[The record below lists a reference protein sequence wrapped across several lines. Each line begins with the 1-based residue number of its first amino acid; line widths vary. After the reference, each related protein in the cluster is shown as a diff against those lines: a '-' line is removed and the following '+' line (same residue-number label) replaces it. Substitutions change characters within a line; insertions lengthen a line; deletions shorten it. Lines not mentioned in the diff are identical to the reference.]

1 MYTIIGQ
8 YLGQIFPVMPMGIT
22 IDVKTESIRNL
33 SNFNFQWTKT
43 LYQNNSKHVAFFF
56 TFFESYGCKLL
67 FVITPKAISYGSPRK

>member
-43 LYQNNSKHVAFFF
+43 P
-56 TFFESYGCKLL
+56 TLL
-67 FVITPKAISYGSPRK
+67 